1 MPIKKISVDVYVPF
15 KDCIFN
21 PEIDSKKII
30 IRNQNLK
37 FTEVFGYKISDSS
50 SEKIVDI
57 PNDTVI
63 NDFNI
68 NFQNSKFELRN
79 STSKPSLMNRFTKRI
94 VPPTGILCKVFYNPD
109 WVKCKYIFSYD
120 TDLNEDIKDIEN
132 PPYSVSERYDP
143 YEQEPS
149 NVTVNYKF
157 ELSED
162 PEEKVFRDL
171 KLSIIPSGTTI
182 IGNRTHKPLGKLT
195 SDIKVDILN
204 KVNSNIFEV
213 TIKEFKK
220 DQVFVPSHQGP
231 MYDIEEYWG
240 SVSPKDKIEYDS
252 SIKDII
258 KIMKNGVKI
267 FGVKRRNKSK
277 KKKIKKKKNLII

>member
-204 KVNSNIFEV
+204 KYNNIFEV

-220 DQVFVPSHQGP
+220 YTVISDYGQF
-231 MYDIEEYWG
+231 DEESWFI
-240 SVSPKDKIEYDS
+240 VSLKDKIEYDS
-252 SIKDII
+252 SIKAVSYTHLTLPT
-258 KIMKNGVKI
+258 NREV
-267 FGVKRRNKSK
+267 
-277 KKKIKKKKNLII
+277 